1 MQIRKRKTDE
11 NGRSMVEM
19 LGVLAIIGVL
29 SIGGIAGYSKAMA
42 KYKLNKAQ
50 DQIFMIITNIRT
62 YYAGKGSYG
71 GLDNQE
77 AIKLSIA
84 PSDML
89 PNADKTSANGIRSAF
104 GGKVNIKAVDDNVGQ
119 FSIEFQD
126 IGTETCISLM
136 SSDWGTDGLVSIA
149 TGALTAGA
157 GELPVAPSTAA
168 ANCKGGGNN
177 NIVWTFY

>member
-1 MQIRKRKTDE
+1 MKDKE
-11 NGRSMVEM
+11 NGRSMIEM

-50 DQIFMIITNIRT
+50 DQIFIIITNVRT
-62 YYAGKGSYG
+62 YYAGKGGYG
-71 GLDNQE
+71 GLDNLE
-77 AIKLSIA
+77 AIKLNIA

-89 PNADKTSANGIRSAF
+89 PNAENTSANGIRSAF
-104 GGKVNIKAVDDNVGQ
+104 GGKVNIKTVDDNVGQ

-136 SSDWGTDGLVSIA
+136 STDWGTDGLVSIA
-149 TGALTAGA
+149 TGSLTAGA
-157 GELPVAPSTAA
+157 GELPIAPSIAA
-168 ANCKGGGNN
+168 ANCKSGGIN
-177 NIVWTFY
+177 NITWTFY